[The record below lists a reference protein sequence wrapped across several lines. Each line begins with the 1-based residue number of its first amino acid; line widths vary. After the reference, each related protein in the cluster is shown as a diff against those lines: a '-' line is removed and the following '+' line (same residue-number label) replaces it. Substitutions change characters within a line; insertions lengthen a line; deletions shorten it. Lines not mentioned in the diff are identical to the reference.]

1 MVAPCTAA
9 WPCTPAAAGC
19 RGEARAHQLQG
30 RAKRQTKPEQSLS
43 TSVLRERARGRRA
56 AVEPAQVAMGHGDR
70 VGSLAFSFTF
80 ALALVAVGGRAR
92 GRAVVRGSRGWS
104 RGGRHRGGRRRVDRG
119 GTAGVERVFTSG
131 LLRAVLLQHE
141 EGTGLQK
148 GGKRHKGGEV
158 RDRTM
163 VLAPEPA
170 NQVEDLLR
178 LRHGLAEVAQL
189 VSEAL
194 EPRAVLHDA
203 HVALDD
209 GMVLGVDVDS
219 VGEVVVAKEGGDGR
233 PDRDSRVAGLHYDV
247 EQLWRDGD
255 VKPVGD
261 GVVDHDPLRV
271 LGAADDGGVDMIRE
285 AELID
290 DGAEEAMPLP
300 VVAGGEVERDK
311 DMGPDGDRLDH
322 RGWKRGRGDAVLG
335 AAPIAACRAGEP
347 GGVLA
352 GEVVGVTMGLSMVG
366 LAEAW
371 ERGCEKGLSS
381 SSSDTMK
388 AGKGSNTICI
398 DIAGL

>member
-203 HVALDD
+203 HVVLDD
-209 GMVLGVDVDS
+209 GMVLGIDVDS

-233 PDRDSRVAGLHYDV
+233 QT
-247 EQLWRDGD
+247 ET
-255 VKPVGD
+255 
-261 GVVDHDPLRV
+261 VVS
-271 LGAADDGGVDMIRE
+271 
-285 AELID
+285 
-290 DGAEEAMPLP
+290 
-300 VVAGGEVERDK
+300 
-311 DMGPDGDRLDH
+311 
-322 RGWKRGRGDAVLG
+322 
-335 AAPIAACRAGEP
+335 P
-347 GGVLA
+347 GCI
-352 GEVVGVTMGLSMVG
+352 TT
-366 LAEAW
+366 
-371 ERGCEKGLSS
+371 LSS
-381 SSSDTMK
+381 SGEMVM
-388 AGKGSNTICI
+388 
-398 DIAGL
+398 